1 MSVWMR
7 RLVVTGAVTFVLGMA
22 RAAEAHSGPPYPII
36 SNQAIGNYSVS
47 VWTDPDTTDDG
58 TKAGK
63 FWVTMYRKGGEEV
76 VPAGTTSEL
85 TLKPTD
91 RQGAE
96 LTEQSSLL
104 QDASHQYAVLL
115 LDHEGPYHV
124 HVAIAGPLG
133 PVTLESDVQATYD
146 LRPARWLLALYVLP
160 FALAGFLWVKLL
172 LRRRRS

>member
-1 MSVWMR
+1 MSVWTR
-7 RLVVTGAVTFVLGMA
+7 RLVTAGTVALVLGMA

-172 LRRRRS
+172 LRRRKS